1 MLAKSICEGVLARAL
16 SRGGTF
22 AEIFYEDTKSF
33 GMTLRSGRIEN
44 AAVSRPRGAGIRVYD
59 GLRSIYVY
67 TCDVSLSGLMRAAGA
82 MWCLPKRAFR
92 IFTRSKRR

>member
-1 MLAKSICEGVLARAL
+1 MITLSVCQQVLSRAL

-22 AEIFYEDTKSF
+22 AEIFCEDSRHF

-44 AAVSRPRGAGIRVYD
+44 AATSRPRGAGVRVYD

-67 TCDVSLSGLMRAAGA
+67 TCDLTLSGLLRAAD
-82 MWCLPKRAFR
+82 RAAAAVHDTHGSGR
-92 IFTRSKRR
+92 DVTLY